1 MIESQHVLK
10 APASCIRTIC
20 PNAYGFYSGYNA
32 AKHAPIASWGVP
44 YDWLIKEEK
53 LVYYVSASHAGTT
66 HK

>member
-1 MIESQHVLK
+1 M
-10 APASCIRTIC
+10 PMAST
-20 PNAYGFYSGYNA
+20 PVAMPSA